1 MKLRISSWNVR
12 GLHDPDKGKVIK
24 SVVRKLK
31 PDLACFQETKMREM
45 SDKFVRSLGTGRNL
59 GWASLGA
66 RAQREGF
73 CWFGMRGRS
82 GFFLLMSLNLETRLF
97 VGWGE
102 DGGRIK
108 FPKLGSN
115 GTFNQRTLFFYSK
128 LFSVIILF
136 HFDYIYI

>member
-1 MKLRISSWNVR
+1 
-12 GLHDPDKGKVIK
+12 
-24 SVVRKLK
+24 
-31 PDLACFQETKMREM
+31 
-45 SDKFVRSLGTGRNL
+45 
-59 GWASLGA
+59 
-66 RAQREGF
+66 
-73 CWFGMRGRS
+73 
-82 GFFLLMSLNLETRLF
+82 MSLNLEPRLF